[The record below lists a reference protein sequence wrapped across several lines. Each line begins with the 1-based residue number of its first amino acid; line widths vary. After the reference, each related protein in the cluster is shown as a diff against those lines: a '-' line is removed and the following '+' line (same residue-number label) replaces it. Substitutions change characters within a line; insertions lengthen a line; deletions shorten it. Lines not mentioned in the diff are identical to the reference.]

1 MRNQSLFLIIMKT
14 YIVTPFSKLEKN
26 SSDGTENFD
35 EINAAITSFLKKPSI
50 LAELEK
56 PFEKVL
62 GYNFFN
68 KDLNDVFN
76 EKVKELIASG
86 RMFKIDEYGKMIVL
100 E

>member
-1 MRNQSLFLIIMKT
+1 MKS

-26 SSDGTENFD
+26 SNDKIENFD
-35 EINAAITSFLKKPSI
+35 ELNTAIKSFRKKPSI

-68 KDLNDVFN
+68 EDLDNSFD
-76 EKVKELIASG
+76 EKIKELIASG
-86 RMFKIDEYGKMIVL
+86 KMFKIDEYGKMIVL

>member
-1 MRNQSLFLIIMKT
+1 MKS

-26 SSDGTENFD
+26 SNASTENFD
-35 EINAAITSFLKKPSI
+35 EINAAIKSFLKKPSI

-56 PFEKVL
+56 PFEKVI

-68 KDLNDVFN
+68 KELDNSFD

-86 RMFKIDEYGKMIVL
+86 IMFKIDEYGKMIIL
-100 E
+100 D